1 MTITRLTFALFFLC
15 APAWAESTSAT
26 VTCKDGATSNAG
38 RGACRGHGGVD
49 KSKAATAADTAAAEP
64 AGSTAIVVCKDGS
77 SSKAGRGACHG
88 HGGVDKTKAAT
99 TSEPATTAPVTA
111 APPAPTPQAMS
122 QSVAKTTHGGKAATD
137 DPSGAI
143 ARCKDGKYWHGAT
156 HSGSCS
162 HHGGVDTWLDGSQ
175 TTK

>member
-1 MTITRLTFALFFLC
+1 MTVTRITLTLLLFC
-15 APAWAESTSAT
+15 GPAWAENTSAT
-26 VTCKDGATSNAG
+26 VTCKDGTTANAG
-38 RGACRGHGGVD
+38 RGACHGHGGVD
-49 KSKAATAADTAAAEP
+49 KSKAATVGDTAAAEP
-64 AGSTAIVVCKDGS
+64 AGSTATVVCKDGS

-99 TSEPATTAPVTA
+99 TSEPAATAPVSA
-111 APPAPTPQAMS
+111 APPAPAPQAAMPPT
-122 QSVAKTTHGGKAATD
+122 VAKTTHGGKAATD

-143 ARCKDGKYWHGAT
+143 AKCKDGKYWHGST

-175 TTK
+175 K